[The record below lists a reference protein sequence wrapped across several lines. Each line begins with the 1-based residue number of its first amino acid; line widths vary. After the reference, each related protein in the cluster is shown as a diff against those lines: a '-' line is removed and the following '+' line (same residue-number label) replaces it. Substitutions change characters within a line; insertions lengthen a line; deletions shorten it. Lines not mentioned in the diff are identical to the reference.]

1 MVRRMKTAC
10 ILADGAQA
18 SRPWAGIASSR
29 ARLAASQ
36 YLPVFIFLYGLLMGE
51 SPAQAQVLSFSAE
64 EYAFNGPEEVEAG
77 WQMVRLINHGHDV
90 HQVQF
95 LGLPPGKTV
104 DDVKQA
110 LAGRLPRLP
119 NWLRRHGGVNSV
131 APGHEASVVIH
142 LDPGNYVLL
151 CGIPDATGRPHAT
164 HGMVRSL
171 HVSEPGSRVVAS
183 PQSDKTVSL
192 KDFSFSLSEPLQVDD
207 HILRL
212 FNEGTQAHEM
222 IVIRLAEGASTQDFL
237 TSYRPGGA
245 QNPAGAEVGGMTG
258 IDPGREA
265 YVHLDMQLGRYGLI
279 CFLADP
285 VSGTSH
291 FIRGM
296 WMDLNVQQRSI
307 PSEGP

>member
-1 MVRRMKTAC
+1 
-10 ILADGAQA
+10 
-18 SRPWAGIASSR
+18 
-29 ARLAASQ
+29 
-36 YLPVFIFLYGLLMGE
+36 MGE
-51 SPAQAQVLSFSAE
+51 SPAQAQVVSFSAE
-64 EYAFNGPEEVEAG
+64 EYAFNGPEEVETG

-142 LDPGNYVLL
+142 LDPGKYVLL
-151 CGIPDATGRPHAT
+151 CGIPDATGRPHAMQ
-164 HGMVRSL
+164 GMVRSL
-171 HVSEPGSRVVAS
+171 QVSGPGSRVVAP
-183 PQSDKTVSL
+183 PQSHKTVSL

-222 IVIRLAEGASTQDFL
+222 VVIRLAEGASTQDFL

-245 QNPAGAEVGGMTG
+245 RNPAGAEVGGMTG

-291 FIRGM
+291 VVHGM
-296 WMDLNVQQRSI
+296 WMDLDVQQRSR